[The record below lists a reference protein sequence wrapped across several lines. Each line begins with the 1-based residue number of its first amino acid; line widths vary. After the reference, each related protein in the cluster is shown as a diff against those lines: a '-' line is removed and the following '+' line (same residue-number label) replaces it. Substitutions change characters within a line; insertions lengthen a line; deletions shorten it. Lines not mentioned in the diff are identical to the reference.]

1 MKKFKKIHFW
11 FPLFTIFF
19 ISLHSFK
26 IWTYHHGPSPILN
39 LSYHY
44 ISVFL
49 TGLHQIPHWNG
60 RNCPFWSIYV
70 CSRARAAAAWSTTT
84 FLRTFD
90 FSFSWLEEARRWNYL
105 KWKIFLICSGK
116 SLFLLFFKILKVAWF
131 KKDSSNHILEFLRYL
146 ICSNNFKFKSVCQA
160 WQKLALIIFFK
171 VLKL

>member
-26 IWTYHHGPSPILN
+26 IWTYHHGVIIKCRFFS
-39 LSYHY
+39 
-44 ISVFL
+44 
-49 TGLHQIPHWNG
+49 Q
-60 RNCPFWSIYV
+60 V
-70 CSRARAAAAWSTTT
+70 CTKFHIEMAVTVRFEVYMYEAKREPRPPGPQTT

-146 ICSNNFKFKSVCQA
+146 ICSNNFKF
-160 WQKLALIIFFK
+160 
-171 VLKL
+171 